1 MALTHLLPV
10 RHPQGDFFIADIFD
24 NLPFKGDMAG
34 MEHPMF
40 TLQVSKPDMRVMRY
54 ENGGAAVE
62 MNPSNIGLP
71 TIMDKDI
78 LLYCASVVMHKINAG
93 EIPPQTIR
101 FSLRD
106 VLLTTNRVTSNH
118 GYNSLKNA
126 LHRMAG
132 CLLKTSIKTGG
143 TYQETGFHLIE
154 SYKYLESTRVK
165 DRQIGVELTLSDW
178 FYNSLIGLEVLTID
192 REYFQLRKPLDRR
205 LYEIARKH
213 CGYRDKPWTI
223 RLDRLLLKT
232 GSRVSEVKFR
242 WLIRQLEQS
251 NHIPDFTF
259 RHEAVKD
266 MVTVRYKKRRLLGK
280 GAGAAPAELPSPKV
294 LGELS
299 ASLLDDARRVVGKH
313 YDFYGLWGEYKAWDG
328 STTATNIRGAF
339 IGFCRQ
345 KVGLP
350 PPKTGTL
357 EPRSTKTEEQ
367 PDLFDD

>member
-1 MALTHLLPV
+1 MALTPLLPV

-24 NLPFKGDMAG
+24 NLPFKDDMAS
-34 MEHPMF
+34 MEHPLF
-40 TLQVSKPDMRVMRY
+40 TLQTKKPDMRRLTYISGPATVLMR
-54 ENGGAAVE
+54 
-62 MNPSNIGLP
+62 PSDIGLP

-78 LLYCASVVMHKINAG
+78 LLYCASVMMHKINAG
-93 EIPPQTIR
+93 EIPPKTIR
-101 FSLRD
+101 FSLHD
-106 VLLTTNRVTSNH
+106 VLLTTNRMTNKN
-118 GYNSLKNA
+118 GYTGLKNA
-126 LHRMAG
+126 LVRLTGSMVQ
-132 CLLKTSIKTGG
+132 TTIKTGRTEQG
-143 TYQETGFHLIE
+143 EGFHLVE
-154 SYKYLESTRVK
+154 KYRYLESTHVK
-165 DRQIGVELTLSDW
+165 DRQIGVELTVSDW
-178 FYNSLIGLEVLTID
+178 FYNSLIAAEVLTID
-192 REYFQLRKPLDRR
+192 REYFQLRKPLERR

-223 RLDRLLLKT
+223 RLDHLLIKT

-242 WLIRQLEQS
+242 WLIRQIEQS
-251 NHIPDFTF
+251 NHIPEFTF

-280 GAGAAPAELPSPKV
+280 GAGTPPAELPSPKV

-299 ASLLDDARRVVGKH
+299 ASLLDDARRVVGPH
-313 YDFYGLWGEYKAWDG
+313 YDFYGLWEEYKAWDG

-350 PPKTGTL
+350 PPKIGTS
-357 EPRSTKTEEQ
+357 EPRSTKAEEQ